1 MIPLKKFL
9 TVSGMTAISRI
20 LGVVRENI
28 LSRYLGASI
37 EMDASLMAIKF
48 PKFFRKC
55 FTEEGFNS
63 VFVPYLTGMEATKK
77 NKLLLFFSS
86 RVFSII
92 TYVMFILSIIV
103 IIFAKYFVLLM
114 APGFIN
120 DSEKLALT
128 VTFTRIMFPGVFF
141 LSLSAVYS
149 CVLVASQ
156 KFGWYT
162 ISPILINIVLI
173 TSIITAI
180 CCGKVAF
187 GLAIGLFLATFIQ
200 FLYLYIVL
208 RSKHLTVPRLSGV
221 KITPTVRHFFK
232 KLVPIIVSAS
242 VAQVNVFIDSFFSSY
257 LATGCVTYLYFAD
270 RLNQLPLSLFGISMS
285 IILLPEISKRLALK
299 DNKELPSLYKE
310 SILFSLRLTTPVIII
325 MTTLAY
331 YFIDFV
337 YGYGKFTPTDVKNTA
352 IVLQFFV
359 IGLPAYVL
367 AKVIAAIIFAK
378 KQVKAP
384 VVASL
389 VSIGSN
395 LVLNSLLISK
405 FQFAGIAAATTISGY
420 IQMLILA
427 KYLNTEQKLFEKVFV
442 FKILKIITAG
452 IVSFIGTYLCIKLW
466 KFSYAFENIIV
477 YSAVAAVLYTIML
490 FLLKDDTICSIIDY
504 LKVKFDKK
512 NIFN

>member
-1 MIPLKKFL
+1 MIPFKKFL

-20 LGVVRENI
+20 LGVIRENI

-37 EMDASLMAIKF
+37 EMDAGLMAMKF

-77 NKLLLFFSS
+77 NKLLLLFSS
-86 RVFSII
+86 RIFSII
-92 TYVMFILSIIV
+92 TYIMFILTTIV
-103 IIFAKYFVLLM
+103 VIFAKYFVLLM

-120 DSEKLALT
+120 DPEKLALT

-149 CVLVASQ
+149 CVLIANQ

-173 TSIITAI
+173 SSIITAI

-187 GLAIGLFLATFIQ
+187 GLAVGLFLATFTQ

-208 RSKHLTVPRLSGV
+208 KYKHLTVPRLSGV
-221 KITPTVRHFFK
+221 KITPTVKHFFK
-232 KLVPIIVSAS
+232 KLVPVIVSAS

-299 DNKELPSLYKE
+299 DNKELPLLYKD
-310 SILFSLRLTTPVIII
+310 SILFALRLTVPVIVI
-325 MTTLAY
+325 MVMLAY

-337 YGYGKFTPTDVKNTA
+337 YGYGKFTQTDVKNTA
-352 IVLQFFV
+352 LVLQFFAL
-359 IGLPAYVL
+359 GLPAYVL

-384 VVASL
+384 VIASL
-389 VSIGSN
+389 ASIGSN

-405 FQFAGIAAATTISGY
+405 FQFAGIAVATTISGY
-420 IQMLILA
+420 VQMFILA
-427 KYLNTEQKLFEKVFV
+427 RYLNTEQKVIEKDFIV
-442 FKILKIITAG
+442 KILKIIISGGVAC
-452 IVSFIGTYLCIKLW
+452 FGTYICTNLW
-466 KFSYAFENIIV
+466 QFSYALENIIV
-477 YSAVAAVLYTIML
+477 YSSIATVLYDIML
-490 FLLKDDTICSIIDY
+490 LILKDDSICSSI
-504 LKVKFDKK
+504 
-512 NIFN
+512 NIMKTKINKHSNV